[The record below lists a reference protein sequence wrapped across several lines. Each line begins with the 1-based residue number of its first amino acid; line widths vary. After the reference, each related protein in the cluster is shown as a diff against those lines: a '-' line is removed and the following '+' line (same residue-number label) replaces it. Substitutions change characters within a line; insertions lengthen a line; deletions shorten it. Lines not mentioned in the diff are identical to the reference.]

1 MKTNILKAAA
11 ALFALAVS
19 GSLGCMGSSGGG
31 GCGGGSVPAT
41 TASLTCGAGTHQ
53 ANGQC
58 VVNKSS
64 GSGSSSSSGGNAPA
78 QAPTLNTQSI
88 QR

>member
-1 MKTNILKAAA
+1 MMKKNILKAAA
-11 ALFALAVS
+11 MLFAVAVS

-41 TASLTCGAGTHQ
+41 TQSLTCGKGTHQ

-58 VVNKSS
+58 VANSGS
-64 GSGSSSSSGGNAPA
+64 GSGSSGNSNT
-78 QAPTLNTQSI
+78 QAPTQNNTQSI
-88 QR
+88 RR